1 MKLFNDSYE
10 NTLLQSVKLVTP
22 LPLSVYFITFINLVQ
37 SELDKI
43 LISAHQDVIIKEC
56 PKLISSDEV
65 ESESIVC

>member
-1 MKLFNDSYE
+1 MKLFNDSYK

-22 LPLSVYFITFINLVQ
+22 LPLSVYFITFINLVL

-43 LISAHQDVIIKEC
+43 LISAHRDVIIKEC
-56 PKLISSDEV
+56 PNLISSDEV